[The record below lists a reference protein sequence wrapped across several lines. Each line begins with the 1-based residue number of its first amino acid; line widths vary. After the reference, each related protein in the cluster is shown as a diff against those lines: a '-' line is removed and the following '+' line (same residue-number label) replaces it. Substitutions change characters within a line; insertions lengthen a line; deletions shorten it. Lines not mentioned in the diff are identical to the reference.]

1 MKTVKMLF
9 SIILM
14 ACHAT
19 AMALPADFVYL
30 SDIDSTIQQD
40 IRYYSAHNFVGKRIN
55 SYEAP
60 RCILTRQ
67 AAEALADVQATLRAK
82 GFSLLVYDCYRPQRA
97 VDEFVAWSK
106 IPLDQKNKAEFYPHV
121 DKPDLFTQG
130 YVAAKSGHSRGSTVD
145 LTIVRDGKPIDMGT
159 PYDFLDPLSHPLSSH
174 VTGKAKENRLSLR
187 TIMLA
192 NGFMPLSTEWW
203 HFTLADE
210 PFPETY
216 FDFPVK

>member
-1 MKTVKMLF
+1 MLF
-9 SIILM
+9 ALLLM
-14 ACHAT
+14 TYQAST
-19 AMALPADFVYL
+19 LALPADFVYL
-30 SDIDSTIQQD
+30 SDVDSTIQQD
-40 IRYYSAHNFVGKRIN
+40 IRYYSNHNFVGKRIN
-55 SYEAP
+55 GYEAP
-60 RCILTRQ
+60 RCILTRR
-67 AAEALADVQATLRAK
+67 AAEALADVQAVLRAK

-97 VDEFVAWSK
+97 VDEFIVWSND
-106 IPLDQKNKAEFYPHV
+106 PRDQKNKVEFYPRV
-121 DKPDLFTQG
+121 DKPDLFIQG

-145 LTIVRDGKPIDMGT
+145 LTIIRDDKPIDMGT
-159 PYDFLDPLSHPLSSH
+159 PYDFLDPLSHPLSSQI
-174 VTGKAKENRLSLR
+174 TGKAKENRLSLR